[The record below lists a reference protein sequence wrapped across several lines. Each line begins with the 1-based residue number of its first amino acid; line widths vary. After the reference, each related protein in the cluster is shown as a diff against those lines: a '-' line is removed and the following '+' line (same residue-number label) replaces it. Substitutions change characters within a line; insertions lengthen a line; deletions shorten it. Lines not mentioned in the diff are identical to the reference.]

1 MIAYITQISILSN
14 YAVFNFVKS
23 SILDQVVKLNP
34 VYISILMGN
43 IKSKT
48 MN

>member
-1 MIAYITQISILSN
+1 MIAYITQIPILSN
-14 YAVFNFVKS
+14 YAVFNFVKLN
-23 SILDQVVKLNP
+23 ILDQVVKLNSI
-34 VYISILMGN
+34 YISILMGN